1 MGWQLPI
8 CQGVRSTQRNKC
20 LLFMENHNF
29 AAKMLNL
36 ILFSPRLKPIVNFC
50 CSFFLSAQV
59 EIQKKQCSHI
69 FPPGLKPVVNICRSY
84 GTRSQKK
91 R

>member
-1 MGWQLPI
+1 AGKMGWQLPI

-20 LLFMENHNF
+20 LLFMANHNF

-36 ILFSPRLKPIVNFC
+36 ILFSPRLKPLVNF
-50 CSFFLSAQV
+50 FRYIVISAQA

-69 FPPGLKPVVNICRSY
+69 FPPG
-84 GTRSQKK
+84 
-91 R
+91 

>member
-1 MGWQLPI
+1 MSWQLPI
-8 CQGVRSTQRNKC
+8 CQGVRSTQRYKC
-20 LLFMENHNF
+20 LLFMANHNF

-50 CSFFLSAQV
+50 SSFVLSAQV
-59 EIQKKQCSHI
+59 EIEKKNNVAI
-69 FPPGLKPVVNICRSY
+69 FFRWVK
-84 GTRSQKK
+84 TR